1 MVYLTN
7 QADIWLVLLRKSSK
21 KGYQLNFKFFLFKS
35 GRKLFEKL
43 PKLPNRY
50 AIIMLC
56 LWLLWKTCNVW
67 KFQLVS
73 TIKDALYKL
82 LKIFEVTKA
91 RGIDQISGKFL
102 KDGTRI
108 LKVDQKNDST
118 SVNKILYDYQFR
130 FGKKHSIDKCL
141 SSFKMTKFWKA
152 LMIVYWLVCLIK
164 KIKYYWFLW

>member
-1 MVYLTN
+1 
-7 QADIWLVLLRKSSK
+7 
-21 KGYQLNFKFFLFKS
+21 
-35 GRKLFEKL
+35 
-43 PKLPNRY
+43 
-50 AIIMLC
+50 MLC

-67 KFQLVS
+67 KFQLVP